1 MMLILFNFGSN
12 LFYTVIATADYSNVG
27 WDLLVGFFS
36 EVRDCFHRI
45 K

>member
-27 WDLLVGFFS
+27 
-36 EVRDCFHRI
+36 
-45 K
+45 